1 MGNPNVAAR
10 FGSGQSVA
18 RTEDRA
24 LLTGTGRYTD
34 DFQPAGTQALVF
46 LRSPHA
52 HARIVSIDTAGAEA
66 MDGVTAVYT
75 GAGMQATGVKP
86 LPAIGAPW
94 KRGDGQ
100 GASSPD
106 RWPLALERVYF
117 NGQPV
122 CAVVATTE
130 AQALQAIES
139 IDVQY
144 EALQAITSIDA
155 ALADDAPLLVTDA
168 PDNICAEIKHGSAD
182 TAEQHFKDAAHVVSI
197 DLVNQRLAP
206 STLEPRSVLSYLDK
220 DSRLCVQMSSQMPTA
235 MRDSLANA
243 VLQMDAKD
251 IRVMVGD
258 VGGGFGM
265 KTGIYLE
272 DAVVAYAARQ
282 TGKPVKW
289 ISTRGE
295 ELLSATHGR
304 DLLTRAEL
312 ALDENGQILA
322 YRNRSDADIGG
333 MANPTGV
340 AIQLMIGPWV
350 ATSVYHIPVIDF
362 HFRAVLTNK
371 SPTGAYRGAGRPEAI
386 YTIERLMDEAARVM
400 DIEPA
405 EIRRRNLITPAQMP
419 YTNAMQQTYDT
430 GNFELMLDQGLE
442 LADWNNFAKRHQQSA
457 AHGKLRGRGLATFL
471 EWTGGTVFEENV
483 IIDVKADGFV
493 EASTALLPMGQ
504 GISTCFAQI
513 VAEELKVPFDK
524 VIVKHG
530 DTDRLNGFGSAG
542 SRSIFTGGSALQ
554 VASHRLIEKT
564 KALAADHFECAETDV
579 VFEEASIDEANEEAR
594 FSVAGT
600 DISIGWFELAAK
612 QPGGQID
619 INSVSSVDG
628 STWPNGCHSCEV
640 EIDPDTG
647 KVEVVRYDNVNDVG
661 NVVNPMIVTGQLEGG
676 AMQGIGQAL
685 CEEVVYDSDSGQ
697 LQTGSL
703 MDYNLPR
710 ADDTCF
716 CQTVIDQSIPCKNN
730 PLGLKGVGELGTIG
744 ATPAVANAVVDAL
757 LRHGVSR
764 EKAMALQ
771 MPMTSLKVWQV
782 LHGS

>member
-18 RTEDRA
+18 RTEDQA
-24 LLTGTGRYTD
+24 LLTGTGQYTD
-34 DFQPAGTQALVF
+34 DFQPAGVQALVF
-46 LRSPHA
+46 LRSPYA
-52 HARIVSIDTAGAEA
+52 HAKISSIDTSAAEA
-66 MDGVTAVYT
+66 IDGVSAVFT
-75 GAGMQATGVKP
+75 GEVLKAAGVNP

-94 KRGDGQ
+94 QRGDGE
-100 GASSPD
+100 GAISVK
-106 RWPLALERVYF
+106 RWPLAVDCVYW

-122 CAVVATTE
+122 CAVIAETE
-130 AQALQAIES
+130 ALGLQAIEA

-144 EALQAITSIDA
+144 EALPALMSIDA
-155 ALADDAPLLVTDA
+155 SLESSAPRLVPDA
-168 PDNICAEIKHGSAD
+168 PDNVCAEMRHGDAD
-182 TAEQHFKDAAHVVSI
+182 AAAKLFDGAAHVISI

-206 STLEPRSVLSYLDK
+206 SALEPRSVLSYIDDNK
-220 DSRLCVQMSSQMPTA
+220 RLCVQMSSQMPTA
-235 MRDSLANA
+235 MRDTLANV
-243 VLQMDAKD
+243 VLQMDVKD
-251 IRVMVGD
+251 IRVMVAD

-272 DAVVAYAARQ
+272 DAVVAFAARE

-289 ISTRGE
+289 IASRGE
-295 ELLSATHGR
+295 ELLSSAHGR
-304 DLLTRAEL
+304 DLLTHAEI
-312 ALDENGQILA
+312 AFDENGRILA
-322 YRNRSDADIGG
+322 YRNRSDADIGA

-350 ATSVYHIPVIDF
+350 ATSVYDIPVIDF
-362 HFRAVLTNK
+362 HFRAIFTNK

-386 YTIERLMDEAARVM
+386 YTIERLLDEAARTL
-400 DIEPA
+400 DIDPT
-405 EIRRRNLITPAQMP
+405 EIRRRNLIAPSQMP
-419 YTNAMQQTYDT
+419 YKNAMQQTYDT
-430 GNFELMLDQGLE
+430 GNFESMLDQAIDLC
-442 LADWNNFAKRHQQSA
+442 DWNNFDQRHKQSA
-457 AHGKLRGRGLATFL
+457 ANGKLRGRGLVTFL

-483 IIDVKADGFV
+483 IIDIKADGFV

-504 GISTCFAQI
+504 GIATCFAQI
-513 VAEELKVPFDK
+513 VAEELGVPFDK

-554 VASHRLIEKT
+554 VASHRLIEKA
-564 KALAADHFECAETDV
+564 KALAADEFECSEADV
-579 VFEEASIDEANEEAR
+579 VFADST
-594 FSVAGT
+594 FSVTGT
-600 DISIGWFELAAK
+600 DVSIGWFDLAAK

-619 INSVSSVDG
+619 INSVSSVDD
-628 STWPNGCHSCEV
+628 STWPNASHACEI

-647 KVEVVRYDNVNDVG
+647 KVDVVSYDNVNDVG
-661 NVVNPMIVTGQLEGG
+661 KVVNPMIVTGQLEGG
-676 AMQGIGQAL
+676 ALQGIGQAL

-703 MDYNLPR
+703 LDYNMPR

-757 LRHGVSR
+757 LRAGVSR
-764 EKAMALQ
+764 EKAMGLQ
-771 MPMTSLKVWQV
+771 MPMTPQKVWQV
-782 LHGS
+782 LHG

>member
-1 MGNPNVAAR
+1 MGSPKIAAR
-10 FGSGQSVA
+10 YGSGQSVA

-24 LLTGTGRYTD
+24 LLTGTGVYTD
-34 DFQPAGTQALVF
+34 DFQPAGVQALVF
-46 LRSPHA
+46 LRSPYA
-52 HARIVSIDTAGAEA
+52 HAKILSIDTSGAESA
-66 MDGVTAVYT
+66 DGVTAVLT
-75 GAGMQATGVKP
+75 GAGLQAAGVNP

-94 KRGDGQ
+94 QRGDGN
-100 GASSPD
+100 GAISPK
-106 RWPLALERVYF
+106 RWPLATDHVYF

-122 CAVVATTE
+122 CAVIADTE

-144 EALQAITSIDA
+144 QALPTVMSIDA
-155 ALADDAPLLVTDA
+155 ALSDSAPRLVADS
-168 PDNICAEIKHGSAD
+168 PDNICAEMKHGDTSA
-182 TAEQHFKDAAHVVSI
+182 AEKLFDDAAHVVSV

-206 STLEPRSVLSYLDK
+206 SSLEPRSVLSYMDENN
-220 DSRLCVQMSSQMPTA
+220 RLCVQMSTQMPTG
-235 MRDSLANA
+235 MREALANA
-243 VLQMDAKD
+243 VLKMDVND

-272 DAVVAYAARQ
+272 DAVVAFAARK

-289 ISTRGE
+289 IASRGE
-295 ELLSATHGR
+295 ELLSAVHGR
-304 DLLTRAEL
+304 DLLTHAEL
-312 ALDENGQILA
+312 ALDKEGKILA

-362 HFRAVLTNK
+362 HFRAILTNK
-371 SPTGAYRGAGRPEAI
+371 SPSGAYRGAGRPEAI

-400 DIEPA
+400 ELDPA
-405 EIRRRNLITPAQMP
+405 EFRRRNLISPAQMP
-419 YTNAMQQTYDT
+419 YTNPMQQTYDT
-430 GNFELMLDQGLE
+430 GNFELMLDQGLK
-442 LADWNNFAKRHQQSA
+442 LSDWSSFAARHKQSA
-457 AHGKLRGRGLATFL
+457 VDGKLRGRSVATFL

-504 GISTCFAQI
+504 GIATCFAQI
-513 VAEELKVPFDK
+513 VAEELKIPFDK

-554 VASHRLIEKT
+554 VASHRLIDKT
-564 KALAADHFECAETDV
+564 KTLAADHFECAETDV
-579 VFEEASIDEANEEAR
+579 VFADSADADSGGAR

-612 QPGGQID
+612 QPSGQID
-619 INSVSSVDG
+619 INSVSSVDD
-628 STWPNGCHSCEV
+628 STWPNACHTCEV

-661 NVVNPMIVTGQLEGG
+661 RVVNPMIVTGQLEGG
-676 AMQGIGQAL
+676 ALQGIGQAL
-685 CEEVVYDSDSGQ
+685 CEEIVYDSDSGQ

-757 LRHGVSR
+757 LRHGVSKQ
-764 EKAMALQ
+764 KAMALQ
-771 MPMTSLKVWQV
+771 MPMTPQKVWQT
-782 LHGS
+782 LHG

>member
-18 RTEDRA
+18 RTEDRT
-24 LLTGTGRYTD
+24 LLTGTGQYTD
-34 DFQPAGTQALVF
+34 DFQPDGVQALVF
-46 LRSPHA
+46 LRSPYA
-52 HARIVSIDTAGAEA
+52 HAKIISIDTANAEA
-66 MDGVTAVYT
+66 ADGVTAVFT
-75 GAGMQATGVKP
+75 GAGMKAAGVNP

-94 KRGDGQ
+94 QRGDGE
-100 GASSPD
+100 GAISPQ
-106 RWPLALERVYF
+106 RWPLAVDAVYF

-122 CAVVATTE
+122 CAVIADTE

-144 EALQAITSIDA
+144 EALPTITSIQAALDDA
-155 ALADDAPLLVTDA
+155 APRLVSDA
-168 PDNICAEIKHGSAD
+168 PDNICAEMRHGDAD
-182 TAEQHFKDAAHVVSI
+182 AAAKLFSDAAHVVSI

-206 STLEPRSVLSYLDK
+206 SALEPRSVLSYIDDNK
-220 DSRLCVQMSSQMPTA
+220 RLCVQMSSQMPTA
-235 MRDSLANA
+235 MRDSLANG
-243 VLQMDAKD
+243 VLNMDVND
-251 IRVMVGD
+251 IRVMVAD

-272 DAVVAYAARQ
+272 DAVVAFAARE

-295 ELLSATHGR
+295 ELLSAVHGR
-304 DLLTRAEL
+304 DLLTHAEL
-312 ALDENGQILA
+312 ALDENGKILA
-322 YRNRSDADIGG
+322 YRNLSDADIGG

-350 ATSVYHIPVIDF
+350 ATSVYDMPVIDF
-362 HFRAVLTNK
+362 HFRAILTNK

-386 YTIERLMDEAARVM
+386 YTIERLMDEAARVL
-400 DIEPA
+400 DIEPT
-405 EIRRRNLITPAQMP
+405 ELRRRNMVTPAQMP

-430 GNFELMLDQGLE
+430 GNFESMLDQGLE
-442 LADWNNFAKRHQQSA
+442 LADWNNFDQRHQQSA
-457 AHGKLRGRGLATFL
+457 ARGKLRGRGLAAFL

-504 GISTCFAQI
+504 GIATCFAQI
-513 VAEELKVPFDK
+513 VAEELNVPFEK

-564 KALAADHFECAETDV
+564 KTLAAEHFECAETDV
-579 VFEEASIDEANEEAR
+579 VFEDSS

-600 DISIGWFELAAK
+600 DVSIGWFELAAT

-619 INSVSSVDG
+619 INSVSSVKD
-628 STWPNGCHSCEV
+628 SSWPNACHLCEV

-647 KVEVVRYDNVNDVG
+647 KVDVVTYDNVNDVG
-661 NVVNPMIVTGQLEGG
+661 KVVNPMIVTGQLEGG
-676 AMQGIGQAL
+676 ALQGIGQAL
-685 CEEVVYDSDSGQ
+685 CEEVVYDSESGQ

-703 MDYNLPR
+703 LDYNMPR

-716 CQTVIDQSIPCKNN
+716 CQTVIDQSIPCLNN

-757 LRHGVSR
+757 LRNGVSR

-771 MPMTSLKVWQV
+771 MPMTPQKVWQV
-782 LHGS
+782 LHNT